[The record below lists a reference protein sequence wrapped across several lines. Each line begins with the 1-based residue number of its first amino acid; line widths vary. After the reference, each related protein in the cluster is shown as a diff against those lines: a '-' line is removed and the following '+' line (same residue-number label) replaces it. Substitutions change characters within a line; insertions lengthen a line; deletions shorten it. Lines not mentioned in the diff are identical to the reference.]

1 MTTAP
6 IEVAEVEG
14 VEVDARHWINGQRV
28 ASGSTFDDISPIDE
42 TVIARVHAGGAKEVD
57 AAVTAARNAF
67 PAWAGL
73 PRSERAEILRAVAAG
88 VDERAEDLAR
98 VETRDN
104 GSLLRS
110 HRRGVMPR
118 VGNNFRFFA
127 DYLDSL
133 DHPDGDIRG
142 HRERVTY
149 DPAGVAAIIT
159 PWNAPLML
167 ATWRIGPALA
177 AGNTVVAKPPEWA
190 PLTACPT
197 GFSTW
202 SRAPVRRRGRP
213 SPRTR
218 ASAGC
223 PSPARFPP
231 PG

>member
-1 MTTAP
+1 MRT
-6 IEVAEVEG
+6 
-14 VEVDARHWINGQRV
+14 R
-28 ASGSTFDDISPIDE
+28 STPRSRPPG
-42 TVIARVHAGGAKEVD
+42 TPSRPG
-57 AAVTAARNAF
+57 RR
-67 PAWAGL
+67 L
-73 PRSERAEILRAVAAG
+73 PRAERAEILRAVAAG

-133 DHPDGDIRG
+133 DHPDGEIRG

-167 ATWRIGPALA
+167 ATWRIGPRW
-177 AGNTVVAKPPEWA
+177 PPA
-190 PLTACPT
+190 TR
-197 GFSTW
+197 W
-202 SRAPVRRRGRP
+202 SPSRRSGHR
-213 SPRTR
+213 
-218 ASAGC
+218 
-223 PSPARFPP
+223 
-231 PG
+231 

>member
-1 MTTAP
+1 MSK
-6 IEVAEVEG
+6 
-14 VEVDARHWINGQRV
+14 
-28 ASGSTFDDISPIDE
+28 ASRSTRGTGSTGSGSPRSSTFDDISPIDE
-42 TVIARVHAGGAKEVD
+42 TVIARVHAGGAKQVD

-149 DPAGVAAIIT
+149 DPRA
-159 PWNAPLML
+159 
-167 ATWRIGPALA
+167 
-177 AGNTVVAKPPEWA
+177 
-190 PLTACPT
+190 
-197 GFSTW
+197 
-202 SRAPVRRRGRP
+202 SRRSSRRGTLR
-213 SPRTR
+213 
-218 ASAGC
+218 
-223 PSPARFPP
+223 
-231 PG
+231 